1 MKKDTFSCVFLNLY
15 NCWFV
20 YSRKESSLGSW
31 LFTLKIYS
39 THISNLISMKKALL
53 LISLFS
59 TLSLPA
65 ISYDISNLTNNDG
78 LSNSSINAIH
88 QDSGGLLWFG
98 TWDGLNGY
106 NGREFKVYKPDPGN
120 VHSISNN
127 IIRNIVQG
135 QKYIQWIATD
145 RGINR
150 MDTRNNTFERFFTD
164 NGNHTVF
171 TENSYFVAR
180 NHSNQIF
187 AAVYEQGIFYY
198 NPKAHQFSHLTGV
211 PNFRIRNIFFDV
223 DDNLWL
229 YTDEKVLY
237 KIVFKKG
244 TSESPVIENVIQ
256 FQLLKNIESVFY
268 SPKNEIWMQ
277 TGDGKFFSY
286 RISEGILAESPTGG
300 QKIGV
305 IRAMVFIDSYQ
316 LWGTANGLFKYDL
329 KTGKIEPVL
338 SNVSVL
344 SLYQGTQHII
354 WVGTDTRGIW
364 QLSPSREKF
373 HTYSSDNTPN
383 FGNSAVRTFFESPDR
398 TLWVGTKGSG
408 IYTFTRND
416 GKPEATIKQHFTTA
430 DGLLNNSVFTVV
442 QGRGNEYWIG
452 TDGLGINYYDTG
464 RKKIYTLAVAK
475 SLQRQINLSSV
486 YSILPGDADILWV
499 GTSGY
504 GMYKLEIDRSTS
516 PYSIKNYTQYIYR
529 NNRPSSL
536 SNNIVYSI
544 IRDDATHLWIATR
557 GGGLNRFNILTG
569 EFQSYRYSA
578 NRTDF
583 ISSDDILCLYKDT
596 RGTLWAGTSMGLN
609 KLLRFEKGR
618 PLFARFTEKEG
629 MPNNTIHGI
638 LEDKE
643 HNLWL
648 STNKGLAE
656 LIQEKSSYRIVTYF
670 KKDGLQNNEFSD
682 GAFYN
687 NPYTHQ
693 FYFGGISGFNLF
705 NPLEISHS
713 NYMPSLI
720 LDAFFVDNIESNISD
735 YSRMKSKREVLT
747 LSYKNKSFSFKFIPL
762 DYLSGTKCEISY
774 MLEGFQKEWI
784 QLGTSNTIVFTNLPE
799 GNYLLKVHC
808 SNADKIW
815 SNQYYTLPIRILPPW
830 WASPIAYLIYSILL
844 LGLFTL
850 IRRFVKE
857 QLAAR
862 NDILLKDLEKQKIE
876 EIHQAKLRFFTNI
889 AHEFSNS
896 LTLIY
901 GPCEQLLRTHTTD
914 EYTRKYVNII
924 KSNSERMQTLIQQ
937 LIDFRKAET
946 GHLRLDIEKVDIPEL
961 VKFVSDNFME
971 ILEEKKINLT
981 FSFIPPNIIWQ
992 TDRDSIEKVVFN
1004 LISNAVK
1011 YTPENETIKVLA
1023 EIKHNLL
1030 IIQVTNTGI
1039 GIKAEYRQ
1047 SIFDRFEVLER
1058 FEIQLSKGI
1067 ETRNGIG
1074 LALCKNI
1081 VEVLQGTIEVE
1092 SDGESFTTFVVSLP
1106 QQDLDETAIPKLHDA
1121 ALFSPLP
1128 IESIQVD
1135 PEQEIQISIPD
1146 TEKEGLILV
1155 IDDESD
1161 IRDML
1166 SDFLSPR
1173 YEIAQAANGREALE
1187 LMKIRMPLLIICDI
1201 IMPVMDGV
1209 EFIKIMKKQ
1218 ELTRHIPIILLSSKS
1233 SVENQIEGL
1242 ETGADAYLS
1251 KPFHPRHLEAQVES
1265 LLHRNKAILDYS
1277 ESTYASLEQY
1287 EGKLIHKED
1296 KDLMLNITRI
1306 IHQQMDNDSL
1316 TLDFIA
1322 GELALSK
1329 MQLYRK
1335 MKELIGQT
1343 PTEYIRSIRL
1353 KQAEKLLKTTNKTVQ
1368 EIMFVCGFNNKAHF
1382 YREFAKKYHLT
1393 PKEYRNLK

>member
-1 MKKDTFSCVFLNLY
+1 MKKS
-15 NCWFV
+15 
-20 YSRKESSLGSW
+20 
-31 LFTLKIYS
+31 
-39 THISNLISMKKALL
+39 L
-53 LISLFS
+53 LIISL
-59 TLSLPA
+59 LASLAATA
-65 ISYDISNLTNNDG
+65 INYDVSNLTNNDG
-78 LSNSSINAIH
+78 LSNSSINAIN

-98 TWDGLNGY
+98 TWDGLNVY
-106 NGREFKVYKPDPGN
+106 NGREFKIFKPDPGN
-120 VHSISNN
+120 VRSISNN

-135 QKYIQWIATD
+135 QKYIQWISTD
-145 RGINR
+145 LGINR
-150 MDTRNNTFERFFTD
+150 LDTRNNTFERFFTD

-171 TENSYFVAR
+171 NENSFFVAR
-180 NHSNQIF
+180 NHSNRIF
-187 AAVYEQGIFYY
+187 AAVYDQGVYFF
-198 NPKAHQFSHLTGV
+198 NAKTHQFNHLNEV
-211 PNFRIRNIFFDV
+211 PRFRTRNIFFDV
-223 DDNLWL
+223 DDNLWV
-229 YTDEKVLY
+229 YTEEKVLY
-237 KIVFKKG
+237 KIIFKKG
-244 TSESPVIENVIQ
+244 TSESPVIDNVIQ
-256 FQLLKNIESVFY
+256 FRLLKNIESVFY
-268 SPKNEIWMQ
+268 SPGNRIWMQ
-277 TGDGKFFSY
+277 TVEGRIFSY
-286 RISEGILAESPTGG
+286 RISEGILNESTTTGL
-300 QKIGV
+300 KIGV
-305 IRAMVFIDSYQ
+305 LRAMLFMDTYQ
-316 LWGTANGLFKYDL
+316 LWGTANGLYRYDL
-329 KTGKIEPVL
+329 KTGQLEPVL

-344 SLYQGTQHII
+344 SLYTGSQHII

-373 HTYSSDNTPN
+373 HTYSSENTPN
-383 FGNSAVRTFFESPDR
+383 FGTSSVRTFFQSPVR

-408 IYTFTRND
+408 IYTFTRKND
-416 GKPEATIKQHFTTA
+416 NQEATIKQHFTTA
-430 DGLLNNSVFTVV
+430 DGLLNNSVFTIV
-442 QGRGNEYWIG
+442 QGSEKEYWIG
-452 TDGLGINYYDTG
+452 TDGLGVNYYDTG
-464 RKKIYTLAVAK
+464 RKKICTLTVAK
-475 SLQRQINLSSV
+475 NLQRQINLSSV
-486 YSILPGDADILWV
+486 YSILPGEKDILWV

-516 PYSIKNYTQYIYR
+516 PYSIKNYTQYIYK
-529 NNRPSSL
+529 NNQSSSL

-544 IRDDATHLWIATR
+544 IRDDAIHLWIATR
-557 GGGLNRFNILTG
+557 GGGLNRFNIRTG
-569 EFQSYRYSA
+569 QFQNYRYSA
-578 NRTDF
+578 KGSDF
-583 ISSDDILCLYKDT
+583 ISSDDILCLYKDS

-609 KLLRFEKGR
+609 KLLRVEKGR
-618 PLFARFTEKEG
+618 PVFSRYTEKEG

-648 STNKGLAE
+648 STNKGMAE
-656 LIQEKSSYRIVTYF
+656 LIQEKSTYRIVTYF

-687 NPYTHQ
+687 DPYSHQ
-693 FYFGGISGFNLF
+693 FYFGGISGFNVF

-720 LDAFFVDNIESNISD
+720 LDAFFVDNVESNLAA
-735 YSRMKSKREVLT
+735 YSRSKGSREVLT
-747 LSYKNKSFSFKFIPL
+747 MSYKNKSFSFKFIPL
-762 DYLSGTKCEISY
+762 DYISGSKCEISY
-774 MLEGFQKEWI
+774 MLEGYQKEWI

-799 GNYLLKVHC
+799 GNYLLKVRC

-815 SNQYYTLPIRILPPW
+815 NKQYFFLPIRMLPPW
-830 WASPIAYLIYSILL
+830 WASSFAYLVYSLL
-844 LGLFTL
+844 LLVLFIV
-850 IRRFVKE
+850 IRRFVKN
-857 QLAAR
+857 QLEVR
-862 NDILLKDLEKQKIE
+862 NNILLKELEKQKIE
-876 EIHQAKLRFFTNI
+876 EIHQAKLSFFTNI

-961 VKFVSDNFME
+961 VKFVVDNFME
-971 ILEEKKINLT
+971 ILEEKKILLT
-981 FSFIPPNIIWQ
+981 FAFIPPAILWQ
-992 TDRDSIEKVVFN
+992 TDRDSIEKIVFN

-1011 YTPENETIKVLA
+1011 YTPENETIKVLV
-1023 EIKHNLL
+1023 EIKQDNLG
-1030 IIQVTNTGI
+1030 IRITNTGV
-1039 GIKAEYRQ
+1039 GIKTEYRQ
-1047 SIFDRFEVLER
+1047 TIFDRFEVLER
-1058 FEIQLSKGI
+1058 FERQLSKGI

-1092 SDGESFTTFVVSLP
+1092 SDGESYTTFVVSLP
-1106 QQDLDETAIPKLHDA
+1106 QQDLDETTISKVHTAT
-1121 ALFSPLP
+1121 LFSPIP
-1128 IESIQVD
+1128 IESSQVD
-1135 PEQEIQISIPD
+1135 FAQKSQNTIPD
-1146 TEKEGLILV
+1146 TQKEGLIMV

-1166 SDFLSPR
+1166 CDFLSPR

-1187 LMKIRMPLLIICDI
+1187 LIRIRMPLLIICDI

-1209 EFIKIMKKQ
+1209 EFIRIMKEQ

-1277 ESTYASLEQY
+1277 ESTYAALEQY

-1296 KDLMLNITRI
+1296 KELMLNITRI
-1306 IHQQMDNDSL
+1306 IHQQIDNESL
-1316 TLDFIA
+1316 SLDFIA
-1322 GELALSK
+1322 DELALSK

-1335 MKELIGQT
+1335 IKELIGQT